1 MRIYMPNAKRT
12 DPSTQR
18 GTMQRMTW
26 EQICRDDSLRGR
38 WVAMDECSFDEATG
52 RATEG
57 MVVDADDDLA
67 ELCSRLRDSQWKNCS
82 IVFADMRGVPPRNHL
97 H

>member
-1 MRIYMPNAKRT
+1 MH
-12 DPSTQR
+12 
-18 GTMQRMTW
+18 RMTW
-26 EQICRDDSLRGR
+26 EQICTDASLRGR
-38 WVAMDECSFDEATG
+38 WVAMDDCSFDEATG

-57 MVVDADDDLA
+57 MVVDADNDLA

-82 IVFADMRGVPPRNHL
+82 IVFADERGAPPRTNL